1 MKIQF
6 GALGA
11 SVNAKRPAVN
21 ARLYAMKSGGSTV
34 KRSRMR
40 SSRGES
46 DALTALIL
54 AKKKRAVQEGTFMI
68 KEPGKIYFDAY

>member
-6 GALGA
+6 GALEA

-40 SSRGES
+40 SRGES

-68 KEPGKIYFDAY
+68 KEPGKIYFDVY